1 MPDVH
6 DSFTMKKTPFLITI
20 IAVIGAWVLY
30 LNKDWFTRPPIQISH
45 RFHAFS
51 ARFGGQENS
60 APVLFEFNRKLKLT
74 SITVAPIPSL
84 GSKQVGRPIWHLIS
98 RSNSVPTKG
107 FVYGMEVP
115 GMQPAVRGQAA
126 EPLLSAGTYRIT
138 IQEGSHKAEHDFSLS
153 GPQS

>member
-1 MPDVH
+1 
-6 DSFTMKKTPFLITI
+6 MKKTPFLITFV
-20 IAVIGAWVLY
+20 AVIGAWVLY
-30 LNKDWFTRPPIQISH
+30 SNRDWFTRPPIQISH

-51 ARFGGQENS
+51 ARFGGQDNS

-84 GSKQVGRPIWHLIS
+84 GSKQAGRSVWRLTS

-115 GMQPAVRGQAA
+115 GMQPAVKGQAA
-126 EPLLSAGTYRIT
+126 EPLLSGGTYRLT
-138 IQEGSHKAEHDFSLS
+138 VEEGSHKAEHDFSLN
-153 GPQS
+153 GPP